1 MAVKVKVDSEGCI
14 SCGACVAICPAVFEF
29 NEENKS
35 IVKKQPETAEEI
47 ECVKQ
52 SEAACPVKVIYIEEV
67 KAVNNSDY
75 KLQDLDEKVA

>member
-35 IVKKQPETAEEI
+35 IVKKQPETAEEV
-47 ECVKQ
+47 ECAKQ
-52 SEAACPVKVIYIEEV
+52 SEAACPVMVIHVEEV